1 MRVAVI
7 VVTLLV
13 ATTPSEASESCMT
26 KAEARQHFP
35 TMHIYW
41 HGLDHCWGAMPAGS
55 HPIHQVRRGAPS
67 REVQREVDQPKID
80 QPKIDQPTWRDS
92 MSAMLPDDDPM
103 GASRE
108 ARPDANDDADAPTRW
123 GDRWV
128 EIEQSPLIARW
139 VDIAQVAPPMIEPKP
154 EAWITLR
161 GLVLVVIAFVLML
174 GAIEVLFRRS
184 WLSSARGGLGK
195 RTTGGSEL
203 AQQAQ

>member
-80 QPKIDQPTWRDS
+80 QPTWRDS

-128 EIEQSPLIARW
+128 EIEQSPLAARSVEGSTSTGTGAVGSCPLYVPPERAASDAVFPLRIATS
-139 VDIAQVAPPMIEPKP
+139 VEPKVLKTVD
-154 EAWITLR
+154 AFTL
-161 GLVLVVIAFVLML
+161 M
-174 GAIEVLFRRS
+174 
-184 WLSSARGGLGK
+184 
-195 RTTGGSEL
+195 
-203 AQQAQ
+203 